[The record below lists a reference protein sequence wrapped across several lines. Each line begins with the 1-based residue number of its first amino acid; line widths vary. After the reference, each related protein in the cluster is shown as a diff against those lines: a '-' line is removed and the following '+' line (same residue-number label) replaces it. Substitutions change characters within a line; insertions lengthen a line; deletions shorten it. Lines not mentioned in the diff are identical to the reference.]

1 MVLAH
6 NFIHQEEK
14 LFFPF
19 QQKHGLC
26 FFCCILANNTCYI
39 YNTCLCWYN
48 RVFWVGTYTKLDTTN
63 FHLNIIS
70 FLPIF
75 AMVFWKCN
83 ILCLLLFVFNA
94 HYPRFVSTNRKD
106 ACYYTISRDYKTKS
120 YEISKYIKIAWQK
133 HLLSLWF

>member
-70 FLPIF
+70 HFFLYLLWSSGNAIYYAYYCLF
-75 AMVFWKCN
+75 SMRIIRALYQRTGRTLVILQFQEIIKQNHMKSRN
-83 ILCLLLFVFNA
+83 IL
-94 HYPRFVSTNRKD
+94 K
-106 ACYYTISRDYKTKS
+106 
-120 YEISKYIKIAWQK
+120 
-133 HLLSLWF
+133 